1 MKEVIFGNLIFV
13 YVIRKFII
21 NLEGRVSLT
30 TYSLEITQ
38 NVSTLAVYRKSLFFA
53 LLLVIF

>member
-38 NVSTLAVYRKSLFFA
+38 NASTLAVYRKSLFFA